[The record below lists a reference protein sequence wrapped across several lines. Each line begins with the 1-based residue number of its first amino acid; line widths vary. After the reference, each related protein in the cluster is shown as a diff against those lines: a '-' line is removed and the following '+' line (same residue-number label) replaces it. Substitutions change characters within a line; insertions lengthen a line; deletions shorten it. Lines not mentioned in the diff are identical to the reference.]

1 MCSHQ
6 EIALRGHREGEASRN
21 RGNFLEILN
30 LIAIHDPVINERLK
44 NGPKNAKYTSPDI
57 QNTLINVMGRMVQ
70 ESICS
75 SVCKAGTYTILAD
88 ETKDCSKK
96 EQLAIV
102 VRYVDVEAVKL
113 LEHFFTYVEATALDS
128 SSLSA
133 FILDALRKNQLDPE
147 CIVSQGYDGASVMS
161 GRCAGVQQKIC
172 EVVPH
177 AAYVHCYAHCLNL
190 VLVDSTKSVLEAS
203 NFFSLMELLYVF
215 LSRSVTHAIFLRKQS
230 ELQPDKSQRQL
241 QRLSDT
247 RWSCRYLAVDAVC
260 STFDSVLATLEEIA
274 NGQDRSRA
282 IEATGIWTQVK
293 TFKFLLSL
301 VTFWRILS
309 CTKSLSDQLQSREMD
324 LAKAADLVLATVSTL
339 KEFRSDN
346 QWNQIYKYVKDVADL
361 HGICVEISRPCRRKQ
376 MSRRLQD
383 VIVLE
388 STGVRDVIS
397 PSLSDHFRTTLYLP
411 VLDAML
417 SELER
422 RFSDKNLM
430 HMRAVQACAPRSP
443 HFLESDQLAPLAD
456 SYGLN
461 KTTLDMECSLAKH
474 TLNGTELDEVIDVL
488 RELFPLK
495 AAFPLLVK
503 LIQIALT
510 IAVSTAHCERSFS
523 ALKRIKSYLR
533 STTTQQR
540 LADLAILSIEK
551 ELSRSLSLDNVV
563 DRFASYDKNRR
574 ILLM

>member
-1 MCSHQ
+1 M
-6 EIALRGHREGEASRN
+6 LW
-21 RGNFLEILN
+21 LE
-30 LIAIHDPVINERLK
+30 
-44 NGPKNAKYTSPDI
+44 
-57 QNTLINVMGRMVQ
+57 QF
-70 ESICS
+70 CS
-75 SVCKAGTYTILAD
+75 SVRKAGAYMVLAD

-113 LEHFFTYVEATALDS
+113 FEHFLTYVEATALDAD
-128 SSLSA
+128 SLSA

-190 VLVDSTKSVLEAS
+190 VLVDSTKSISEAS
-203 NFFSLMELLYVF
+203 DFFSLMETLYVF
-215 LSRSVTHAIFLRKQS
+215 LSRSITHAIFLQKQS
-230 ELQPDKSQRQL
+230 ELQPNKPQRQL

-274 NGQDRSRA
+274 GEDRTRA
-282 IEATGIWTQVK
+282 TEATGIWTQVQ
-293 TFKFLLSL
+293 TFKFLVSL
-301 VTFWRILS
+301 ITFWRILS

-324 LAKAADLVLATVSTL
+324 LAKAADLVLATISTL
-339 KEFRSDN
+339 KEFRSDD
-346 QWNQIYKYVKDVADL
+346 QWNHIYKYVKDIANL
-361 HGICVEISRPCRRKQ
+361 HGISIDLPRPCRRKQ
-376 MSRRLQD
+376 TSRRLQD
-383 VIVLE
+383 GIVLE
-388 STGVRDVIS
+388 STGVRDVVS
-397 PSLSDHFRTTLYLP
+397 PSLSEHFKTSIYFP

-422 RFSDKNLM
+422 RFTDKNLM

-461 KTTLDMECSLAKH
+461 KSTLDMECTLAKH
-474 TLNGTELDEVIDVL
+474 TLNGKELDEIIDVL
-488 RELFPLK
+488 RELSPLR

-510 IAVSTAHCERSFS
+510 IAVSTAHCERSFF

-533 STTTQQR
+533 STMTQQR
-540 LADLAILSIEK
+540 LVDLAILSVEK
-551 ELSRSLSLDNVV
+551 ELSQSLSLDSVV
-563 DRFASYDKNRR
+563 DQFASQDKNRR
-574 ILLM
+574 IMLM